1 MRILIL
7 NSHTHSY
14 FVCFLWQL
22 VLSLRLAF
30 QISQAMIKLRIV
42 SHVISFCILLVL
54 SCSGPMQQDFELE
67 GTVVLLDSIN
77 VPEVDS
83 NQKAVIQQYR
93 KNLEAEM
100 NRLLVYSERVM
111 ERGTPEGLLN
121 NFVADLVFEI
131 GKELYAPEDD
141 KPIDFCLLNY
151 GGLRVPLPRG
161 EITYERV
168 FELLPFENEMVVIT
182 LSGEKTLE
190 LFHYLA
196 NATRGMPVS
205 GIKLAIQDNHALEIL
220 IQGKEFDI
228 NRTYKVLTSDYLAGG
243 GDSMNF
249 FLQPINYELLGM
261 RVRDAII
268 KHMQRVHAKGEKINS
283 ELDGRI
289 TVLD

>member
-1 MRILIL
+1 M
-7 NSHTHSY
+7 
-14 FVCFLWQL
+14 
-22 VLSLRLAF
+22 AF
-30 QISQAMIKLRIV
+30 QVSQAMTKLRII
-42 SHVISFCILLVL
+42 SYIISFCIFLAL
-54 SCSGPMQQDFELE
+54 SCSGPVQKEFALE

-77 VPEVDS
+77 VHEIDKDQEVI
-83 NQKAVIQQYR
+83 IQQYR

-131 GKELYAPEDD
+131 GKELYVPEDE

-151 GGLRVPLPRG
+151 GGLRVPLPKG

-168 FELLPFENEMVVIT
+168 FELLPFENEMVVVT
-182 LSGEKTLE
+182 LSGEKTQE

-196 NATRGMPVS
+196 NSTRGMPVS
-205 GIKLAIQDNHALEIL
+205 GIKLTIQDNQVVEVL

-268 KHMQRVHAKGEKINS
+268 KYMQRVHARDEKINS